1 MPSRLPPLA
10 SRPMIRAPRTA
21 PITRPFAP
29 DRLAPPMTAP
39 AMACNSYP
47 VPAVGMPA
55 PRRDVVKTPAKP
67 ASRPLM
73 LYTASSTQF
82 TGTPERRADEWRQP
96 KARHEQPVDQANE
109 QPEEKADQDGE
120 WDGSTAH
127 QKQCRHSPAQA

>member
-10 SRPMIRAPRTA
+10 SKPIIRAPRTA
-21 PITRPFAP
+21 PITRPLAP

-67 ASRPLM
+67 ASKPLM
-73 LYTASSTQF
+73 LYTASSRQRCDGLGAGQQEDHPTRDPKHAQR
-82 TGTPERRADEWRQP
+82 GDEWGQP
-96 KARHEQPVDQANE
+96 KTRHE
-109 QPEEKADQDGE
+109 
-120 WDGSTAH
+120 
-127 QKQCRHSPAQA
+127 